1 MGISRFRDSG
11 ILGLRSFQVSNFL
24 AVEKL
29 VVPEGVLEGFMRIL
43 DILTNFVKPEEEYGS
58 TPQMLQ

>member
-1 MGISRFRDSG
+1 M
-11 ILGLRSFQVSNFL
+11 GLRSFQVSNFL